1 MMNGEEKMMRKMKLF
16 MIVLLLVMTL
26 SACSMSDV
34 EEGQNTGENDD
45 EGVIVLL
52 DSVLDRKIIYS
63 VDTEFYAT
71 DLDVAVSYVEGLLLE
86 EDWFDQQNI
95 YNNSAYF
102 VFRIKTD
109 RLDTFV
115 NQLKAEYTLTSFS
128 KTATDISLNYQD
140 TANKITGYQEER
152 ARLIVLYESAS
163 LTDMITINTRI
174 SQIDIELGELMGT
187 LNQFDSLVEY
197 SRVELSIHS
206 SYVSNTLPFGAR
218 LINGFVNGFFS
229 LVDFFDGLLI
239 VLVTLIPWA
248 VILVPSGYGV
258 YILVHRRT
266 LRLEKLRQEKRAQQ
280 QAGKS
285 S

>member
-1 MMNGEEKMMRKMKLF
+1 MNGEEKMMRKMKLF

-206 SYVSNTLPFGAR
+206 SYVSNTLPFRAR

>member
-1 MMNGEEKMMRKMKLF
+1 MSHHRHIFDTRYRYTEDEMMKREEKIMKKTRLL
-16 MIVLLLVMTL
+16 MITLLMVITL

-34 EEGQNTGENDD
+34 EEGQNTGGNDD
-45 EGVIVLL
+45 EGVIILL
-52 DSVLDRKIIYS
+52 DSVPERKIIYS

-71 DLDVAVSYVEGLLLE
+71 DLDLAITYVEDLMLE
-86 EDWFDQQNI
+86 DEWFDQENI

-115 NQLKAEYTLTSFS
+115 NQLKDEYTLTSFS

-152 ARLIVLYESAS
+152 ARLIALYESAS

-174 SQIDIELGELMGT
+174 SEIDIELGELMGT

-229 LVDFFDGLLI
+229 LMEFTFLFIREL
-239 VLVTLIPWA
+239 
-248 VILVPSGYGV
+248 
-258 YILVHRRT
+258 
-266 LRLEKLRQEKRAQQ
+266 
-280 QAGKS
+280 
-285 S
+285 

>member
-52 DSVLDRKIIYS
+52 DSVPDRKIIYS

>member
-1 MMNGEEKMMRKMKLF
+1 MMRKMKLF

-206 SYVSNTLPFGAR
+206 SYVSNTLPFRAR

>member
-1 MMNGEEKMMRKMKLF
+1 MMRKMKLF